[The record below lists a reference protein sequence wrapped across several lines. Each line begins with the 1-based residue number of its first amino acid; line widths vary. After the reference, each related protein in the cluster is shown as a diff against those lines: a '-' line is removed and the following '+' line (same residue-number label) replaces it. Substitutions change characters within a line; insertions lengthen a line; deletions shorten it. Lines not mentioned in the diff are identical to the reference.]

1 MSTATPHSLSKPEEL
16 RKQANEILKGVDQ
29 LIKAGNLS
37 QAQAEISRAKA
48 IDPNNAYIYAFE
60 ERISFLHAEDQRK
73 QGDAAARQLKE
84 DAAKAKLEAERKRLE
99 DERKAKEEEAKRRL
113 EADRLKKAQTA
124 PPPAAS
130 PAPAA
135 SPKPSGLTDRQKAEQ
150 EAKRKFEE
158 DFKKAEAERQKAA
171 KPVVS
176 HDANDPANIYKKVL
190 LLAWADGALTK
201 EEQSQL
207 AAMRATLSISE
218 EIHQRLETDVKRESY
233 AQAFK
238 IAWTSGLNAKERGS
252 VVAELRKK
260 FGIESN
266 EHAKIESK
274 VLAELGPEHHQQSIV
289 VVDDE
294 DAMRLLI
301 TQVLEESGF
310 VVQAFSTSDEAIV
323 ALKDLTPDLI
333 LSDINLDTS
342 TMGGFSFYEKV
353 RLYQHLSMV
362 PFMFLSGL
370 RDEGMIRYGK
380 GLGADD
386 YITKPFSNELLLD
399 TIRGKIK
406 RYRQMR
412 PQVVAA
418 S

>member
-1 MSTATPHSLSKPEEL
+1 MSTGTQHTLSKPEEL

-29 LIKAGNLS
+29 LIKSGKLPE
-37 QAQAEISRAKA
+37 AQQEISRAKS

-60 ERISFLHAEDQRK
+60 ERISFLRAEDQRK
-73 QGDAAARQLKE
+73 AGDAAARVQRE
-84 DAAKAKLEAERKRLE
+84 EEAKARLDAERKRLE
-99 DERKAKEEEAKRRL
+99 DERRAKEEDAKRKL
-113 EADRLKKAQTA
+113 EADRQKKTA
-124 PPPAAS
+124 
-130 PAPAA
+130 PAPATA
-135 SPKPSGLTDRQKAEQ
+135 ARPAPPRPAELTDRQKAEQ

-158 DFKKAEAERQKAA
+158 DFKKAEVERQKIAA
-171 KPVVS
+171 RPAPS
-176 HDANDPANIYKKVL
+176 ADANDPLNIYRKVL

-201 EEQSQL
+201 EEEGQL
-207 AAMRATLSISE
+207 AALRTSMNIAVDVHTK
-218 EIHQRLETDVKRESY
+218 LEQEVKRQSY
-233 AQAFK
+233 AQAFQLT
-238 IAWTSGLNAKERGS
+238 WTSGLNAKERGS

-260 FGIESN
+260 FSIGPT

-274 VLAELGPEHHQQSIV
+274 VLAELGPEHHQQTIV
-289 VVDDE
+289 IIDDE

-301 TQVLEESGF
+301 TQVLEETGF
-310 VVQAFSTSDEAIV
+310 VVQGFSTSDEAIV

-353 RLYQHLSMV
+353 RLYQHLAMV
-362 PFMFLSGL
+362 PFVFLSGL

-386 YITKPFSNELLLD
+386 YLTKPFSNELLLD

-412 PQVVAA
+412 PQPAGA
-418 S
+418 H

>member
-1 MSTATPHSLSKPEEL
+1 MSKETPHTLSKPEEL

-29 LIKAGNLS
+29 LIKAGNLPE
-37 QAQAEISRAKA
+37 AQAEISRAKA

-60 ERISFLHAEDQRK
+60 ERISFLRAEDQRK
-73 QGDAAARQLKE
+73 KGDAAVRQQRE
-84 DAAKAKLEAERKRLE
+84 DDAKARLEAERKRLE
-99 DERKAKEEEAKRRL
+99 DERKAREEESKRRL
-113 EADRLKKAQTA
+113 EAERVKKAQT
-124 PPPAAS
+124 PA

-135 SPKPSGLTDRQKAEQ
+135 AKPAGLTDRQKAEQ

-171 KPVVS
+171 KPAAS
-176 HDANDPANIYKKVL
+176 NNANDPANIYKKVL
-190 LLAWADGALTK
+190 LLAWADGALSK
-201 EEQSQL
+201 EEVAQL
-207 AAMRATLSISE
+207 AALRTSLTITDD
-218 EIHQRLETDVKRESY
+218 IHNRLEADVKRESY

-238 IAWTSGLNAKERGS
+238 IAWTSGLNAKERGT
-252 VVAELRKK
+252 VVTELRRK
-260 FGIESN
+260 FSIGPT

-289 VVDDE
+289 IVDDE
-294 DAMRLLI
+294 DAMRMLI

-323 ALKDLTPDLI
+323 ALKDLTPDMI

-353 RLYQHLSMV
+353 RLYQHLAMV

-370 RDEGMIRYGK
+370 KDEGMIRYGK

-386 YITKPFSNELLLD
+386 YLTKPFSNELLLD

-412 PQVVAA
+412 PQPVAA

>member
-29 LIKAGNLS
+29 LIKAGNLG

-60 ERISFLHAEDQRK
+60 ERISFLRAEDQRK

-84 DAAKAKLEAERKRLE
+84 DAAKAKLEAERKRIE

-113 EADRLKKAQTA
+113 EADRLKKVQTSAPAPTA
-124 PPPAAS
+124 PPRPA
-130 PAPAA
+130 
-135 SPKPSGLTDRQKAEQ
+135 GLTDRQKAEQ

-158 DFKKAEAERQKAA
+158 DFKKAESERQKAA
-171 KPVVS
+171 KPVAS
-176 HDANDPANIYKKVL
+176 NDANDPVNIYKKVL

-201 EEQSQL
+201 EEQGQL
-207 AAMRATLSISE
+207 AAMRATLNIAE
-218 EIHQRLETDVKRESY
+218 EIHKRLETDVKRESY
-233 AQAFK
+233 AQAFR
-238 IAWTSGLNAKERGS
+238 IAWTSGLNAKERGT

-260 FGIESN
+260 FCIESN

-294 DAMRLLI
+294 DAMRMLI

-323 ALKDLTPDLI
+323 ALKDLTPDMI

-353 RLYQHLSMV
+353 RLYQHLAMV

-386 YITKPFSNELLLD
+386 YLTKPFSNELLLD

-412 PQVVAA
+412 PQAVPA

>member
-29 LIKAGNLS
+29 LIKAGSLA
-37 QAQAEISRAKA
+37 QAQSEISRAKS

-60 ERISFLHAEDQRK
+60 ERISFLRAEDQRK
-73 QGDAAARQLKE
+73 QGDAAARAQKE
-84 DAAKAKLEAERKRLE
+84 DEAKARLEAERKRLE
-99 DERKAKEEEAKRRL
+99 EERKAREEESKRKL
-113 EADRLKKAQTA
+113 EADRLKKAQA
-124 PPPAAS
+124 QA

-135 SPKPSGLTDRQKAEQ
+135 KPAGLTDRQKAEL

-158 DFKKAEAERQKAA
+158 DFKKAESDRQKAA

-176 HDANDPANIYKKVL
+176 NDANDPANIYKKVL

-207 AAMRATLSISE
+207 SAMRATLNISD
-218 EIHQRLETDVKRESY
+218 EIHQRLEADVKLESY

-238 IAWTSGLNAKERGS
+238 IAWTSGLNAKDRGS
-252 VVAELRKK
+252 VVAELRRK
-260 FGIESN
+260 FSIAST
-266 EHAKIESK
+266 EHAKVESK
-274 VLAELGPEHHQQSIV
+274 VLAELGPDHHQQSIV
-289 VVDDE
+289 IVDDE
-294 DAMRLLI
+294 DAMRMLI
-301 TQVLEESGF
+301 AQVLEESGF
-310 VVQAFSTSDEAIV
+310 VVQAFATSDEAIV
-323 ALKDLTPDLI
+323 ALKDLKPDMI

-353 RLYQHLSMV
+353 RLYQHLAMV

-370 RDEGMIRYGK
+370 KDEGMIRYGK

-386 YITKPFSNELLLD
+386 YLTKPFSNDLLVD

-412 PQVVAA
+412 PQAVAT

>member
-1 MSTATPHSLSKPEEL
+1 
-16 RKQANEILKGVDQ
+16 
-29 LIKAGNLS
+29 
-37 QAQAEISRAKA
+37 
-48 IDPNNAYIYAFE
+48 
-60 ERISFLHAEDQRK
+60 
-73 QGDAAARQLKE
+73 
-84 DAAKAKLEAERKRLE
+84 
-99 DERKAKEEEAKRRL
+99 
-113 EADRLKKAQTA
+113 
-124 PPPAAS
+124 
-130 PAPAA
+130 
-135 SPKPSGLTDRQKAEQ
+135 
-150 EAKRKFEE
+150 
-158 DFKKAEAERQKAA
+158 
-171 KPVVS
+171 
-176 HDANDPANIYKKVL
+176 
-190 LLAWADGALTK
+190 
-201 EEQSQL
+201 
-207 AAMRATLSISE
+207 MRATLSISE